1 MSLISMLEKT
11 VGLLYLLKLKNKQI
25 KLAVEEIFANKLKS
39 YMEIFLKNKDN
50 ILLKDLEK
58 VEYNA

>member
-1 MSLISMLEKT
+1 MLEKT

>member
-11 VGLLYLLKLKNKQI
+11 VELLYLLKLKNKQI
-25 KLAVEEIFANKLKS
+25 RLAVEEIFANKLKS
-39 YMEIFLKNKDN
+39 YMGIFLKNKDN